1 MPCHHSPVQ
10 GTTITTVPLQIKT
23 LVTFLESA
31 FFLLVM
37 MRRSSKRTRYIS
49 DGLPESSSVSGPS
62 IRIWRRGDTISR
74 SHGCFDS
81 AALEGRVT
89 VD

>member
-1 MPCHHSPVQ
+1 MTRNIKRYLV
-10 GTTITTVPLQIKT
+10 TTHQYRVLQTRLI
-23 LVTFLESA
+23 VTFLESA

-81 AALEGRVT
+81 AALESRV
-89 VD
+89 VLN

>member
-1 MPCHHSPVQ
+1 
-10 GTTITTVPLQIKT
+10 
-23 LVTFLESA
+23 
-31 FFLLVM
+31 M

-81 AALEGRVT
+81 AAFGNKTT
-89 VD
+89 VIEVVKF